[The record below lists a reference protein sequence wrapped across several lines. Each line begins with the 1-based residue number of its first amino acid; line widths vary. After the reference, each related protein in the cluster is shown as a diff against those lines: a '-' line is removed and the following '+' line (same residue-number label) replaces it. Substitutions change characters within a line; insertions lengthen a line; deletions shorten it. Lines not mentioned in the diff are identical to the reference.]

1 MSNYKLARVGDSSV
15 LADFD
20 TKIVK
25 TFTSGGRFKSDGFVG
40 TPNFAECF
48 IISLLQVG
56 SGACVYDGVSERGV
70 TSAPKVLASLMKSSF
85 SVYPLQLDGA
95 SPNGLRYKQY
105 IFCYSSREARDS
117 ALASI

>member
-25 TFTSGGRFKSDGFVG
+25 TFTSGGRFKSDGFIG

-56 SGACVYDGVSERGV
+56 SGACVYDGVAEREI
-70 TSAPKVLASLMKSSF
+70 TSAPKALGELMKSSF
-85 SVYPLQLDGA
+85 SVYPLQLDGV
-95 SPNGLRYKQY
+95 SSKGLRYKQY
-105 IFCYSSREARDS
+105 IFCYTSREVRDS
-117 ALASI
+117 ALSSI

>member
-25 TFTSGGRFKSDGFVG
+25 TFTSGGRFKSDGFIG
-40 TPNFAECF
+40 TPSFSECF

-56 SGACVYDGVSERGV
+56 SGACVYDGVSEKEV
-70 TSAPKVLASLMKSSF
+70 PSAPKVLASLMNSSF
-85 SVYPLQLDGA
+85 SVYPLQLEGV
-95 SPNGLRYKQY
+95 SPKGLRYKQY
-105 IFCYSSREARDS
+105 IFCYSSKDIRDS